1 VTAGTRGYAVPV
13 RTASVAVAA
22 LVACALLVTTAS
34 AGNSARPRVTLF
46 GDSVAAS
53 LTLQAKARKT
63 LGKGLDLQIDA
74 KVCRRLAETGC
85 PYKGERPPSV
95 LQLVSQ
101 PAKPLGGVVVIDVG
115 YNDVP
120 SDYGADIDRVMQAL
134 QKQGVATVI
143 WVTMQERRVL
153 YRTTNAAIRAAAKR
167 WPQIEIADWDDAS
180 TAKST
185 WFVDDG
191 LHLTSAGAVGLAR
204 FLRPLVLAWTCTAQC
219 LRKIAD
225 PST

>member
-1 VTAGTRGYAVPV
+1 V
-13 RTASVAVAA
+13 RTASAAVAA
-22 LVACALLVTTAS
+22 LVACALLAATAS
-34 AGNSARPRVTLF
+34 AGGTVRPRVTLF

-63 LGKGLDLQIDA
+63 LGKGLDLHIDA

-95 LQLVSQ
+95 LQLVTQ
-101 PAKPLGGVVVIDVG
+101 PAKPLGSLVVIDVG

-134 QKQGVATVI
+134 QRQGVSTVI

-153 YRTTNAAIRAAAKR
+153 YRTTNAAIHAAAKR
-167 WPQIEIADWDDAS
+167 WPQIQVADWDDAS
-180 TAKST
+180 SAKPK

-191 LHLTSAGAVGLAR
+191 LHLTSAGAVGLAQ
-204 FLRPLVLAWTCTAQC
+204 FLRPLVLAWTCSAQC
-219 LRKIAD
+219 LRRIAD
-225 PST
+225 PGN

>member
-1 VTAGTRGYAVPV
+1 V
-13 RTASVAVAA
+13 RTASAAVAA
-22 LVACALLVTTAS
+22 LVACALLAGTAA
-34 AGNSARPRVTLF
+34 AGSSARPRVTLF
-46 GDSVAAS
+46 GDSVAAA
-53 LTLQAKARKT
+53 LLYQGAARKT

-85 PYKGERPPSV
+85 PYKGDRPESV
-95 LQLVSQ
+95 LSLVTQ
-101 PAKPLGGVVVIDVG
+101 PAKPLGSVVVIDVG

-134 QKQGVATVI
+134 VRQNVTTVI
-143 WVTMQERRVL
+143 WVTMQERRAL

-167 WPQIEIADWDDAS
+167 WPQIRVADWDDAS
-180 TAKST
+180 AARRT

-204 FLRPLVLAWTCTAQC
+204 FLRPLVLAWTCSAQC
-219 LRKIAD
+219 LRRLAD
-225 PST
+225 PSN